1 MSVKNENVKTGEVK
15 VVDDVGE
22 DYVVVGPPPEEMAE
36 DKDEGGLDVDK
47 LAALKAKMSAKE
59 EPKEEAAIT
68 VEEKEEMPPRIVEKR
83 YRTVDFGV
91 IGSGQAGSRLAEV
104 FYDLGYDTVAFNT
117 APQDLEMINLPD
129 ANKMVL
135 TYGLG
140 GASKDPQIGHDAA
153 QQHLDA
159 INELIVNKLNDCNM
173 YVFCTS
179 LGGGSGGGS
188 IDTMIDVMASHGKPV
203 VVMTVLPKINEDAQ
217 TKKNSL
223 DALSKLAKKVQS
235 RQIHNLI
242 VVDNAKIQT
251 ILSEVGQMDFFGVA
265 NKAIVEPLHVFNTF
279 SSKPS
284 NTKPLD
290 PMEFTKILIDGGGL
304 SLYGSMA
311 VSNYQED
318 ETAIAEAVINNLDAG
333 LLAGGFDLNQ
343 TRYAGILVLASQS
356 VWEKIPASSLDYAMH
371 VIQEHAGT
379 PLGIF
384 KGEYKVDTDEDV
396 VKVYSFFSGLALPD
410 QRVDELKKEVT
421 AHMKTLKNKD
431 VKRNLNL
438 TIDMG
443 ETDTT
448 SAAQKVRDKI
458 AKKKSTFGQFLQKNK
473 NVIDKRR
480 K

>member
-1 MSVKNENVKTGEVK
+1 MSVKNENIKTGEVK

-22 DYVVVGPPPEEMAE
+22 DYVVVGAPE
-36 DKDEGGLDVDK
+36 DKTVLDEDK

-59 EPKEEAAIT
+59 SAAHPKSEQSEEPEE
-68 VEEKEEMPPRIVEKR
+68 EEEMPPRIVEKR
-83 YRTVDFGV
+83 NRTVDFGV
-91 IGSGQAGSRLAEV
+91 VGSGQGGSRLCEV
-104 FYDLGYDTVAFNT
+104 FYELGYDAVAFNT
-117 APQDLEMINLPD
+117 APQDLEMINLPE

-135 TYGLG
+135 AYGLG

-153 QQHLDA
+153 QQHIDG
-159 INELIVNKLNDCNM
+159 INELILNKLSDCNM

-188 IDTMIDVMASHGKPV
+188 IDTMLDILSSHGKPV
-203 VVMTVLPKINEDAQ
+203 IVVTVLPMINEDAQ

-223 DALSKLAKKVQS
+223 NALAKLAKKVQD
-235 RQIHNLI
+235 RQIHNLV

-251 ILSEVGQMDFFGVA
+251 ILSDVGQMNFFGVA
-265 NKAIVEPLHVFNTF
+265 NRAIVEPLHVFNTF
-279 SSKPS
+279 SSKS
-284 NTKPLD
+284 SQTKPLD
-290 PMEFTKILIDGGGL
+290 PMELSKILIDGGGL

-311 VSNYQED
+311 VQNYQED

-333 LLAGGFDLNQ
+333 LLAGGFDLKQ
-343 TRYAGILVLASQS
+343 TKYAGIIIMASQA
-356 VWEKIPASSLDYAMH
+356 VWDKIPASSLDYAMH
-371 VIQEHAGT
+371 MIQDQAGT

-384 KGEYKVDTDEDV
+384 RGEYVIDTDEDV

-410 QRVDELKKEVT
+410 QRVEELKKEVS
-421 AHMKTLKNKD
+421 AHIQTLKNKD
-431 VKRNLNL
+431 TKRNLNL
-438 TIDMG
+438 NIDMG

>member
-1 MSVKNENVKTGEVK
+1 MSVKNENIKTGEVK

-22 DYVVVGPPPEEMAE
+22 DYVVVGAPE
-36 DKDEGGLDVDK
+36 DKTVLDEDK

-59 EPKEEAAIT
+59 SAAHPKSEQSEEPEE
-68 VEEKEEMPPRIVEKR
+68 EEEMPPRIVEKR
-83 YRTVDFGV
+83 NRTVDFGV
-91 IGSGQAGSRLAEV
+91 VGSGQGGSRLCEV
-104 FYDLGYDTVAFNT
+104 FYELGYDAVAFNT
-117 APQDLEMINLPD
+117 APQDLEMINLPE

-135 TYGLG
+135 AYGLG

-153 QQHLDA
+153 QQHIDG
-159 INELIVNKLNDCNM
+159 INELILNKLSDCNM

-188 IDTMIDVMASHGKPV
+188 IDTMLDILSSHGKPV
-203 VVMTVLPKINEDAQ
+203 IVVTVLPMINEDAQ

-223 DALSKLAKKVQS
+223 NALAKLAKKVQD
-235 RQIHNLI
+235 RQIHNLV

-251 ILSEVGQMDFFGVA
+251 ILSDVGQMNFFGVA
-265 NKAIVEPLHVFNTF
+265 NRAIVEPLHVFNTF
-279 SSKPS
+279 SSKS
-284 NTKPLD
+284 SQTKPLD
-290 PMEFTKILIDGGGL
+290 PMELSKILIDGGGL

-311 VSNYQED
+311 VQNYQED

-333 LLAGGFDLNQ
+333 LLAGGFDLKQ
-343 TRYAGILVLASQS
+343 TKYAGIIIMASQA
-356 VWEKIPASSLDYAMH
+356 VWDKIPASSLDYAMH
-371 VIQEHAGT
+371 MIQDQAGT

-384 KGEYKVDTDEDV
+384 RGEYVIDTDEDV

-410 QRVDELKKEVT
+410 QRVEELKKEVS
-421 AHMKTLKNKD
+421 AHLQTLKNKD
-431 VKRNLNL
+431 TKRNLNL
-438 TIDMG
+438 NIDMG